1 MWEDTFRKTCSST
14 APVTPTQKM
23 VTFWSFSN
31 LASLEIELISSVIK
45 FWRVTFSTFPM
56 FVPFLEY
63 SIAEIAGRISYND
76 EYCFRMNSSFESSSY
91 ETTLIW
97 LALGPIAKCTR
108 KSRIKFFTISKF
120 SFPIEPD
127 LSKRMTMSPL
137 DEHFPEK
144 KNQPYFKN
152 VHRKL
157 STFHFRTLQYKH
169 LKSWD
174 RDNLKII
181 RCLLPDVPEKS
192 KINMSMFCILNIYF
206 PSNQLNPRRFQTW
219 NILSELVV

>member
-31 LASLEIELISSVIK
+31 LASLEIELISSVIRK
-45 FWRVTFSTFPM
+45 TILAASVRTPRDDVNEFWRVTFSTFQM

-63 SIAEIAGRISYND
+63 SIAEMAGRISYNV

-127 LSKRMTMSPL
+127 LSKRMTISPL

-144 KNQPYFKN
+144 KLNRISY
-152 VHRKL
+152 L
-157 STFHFRTLQYKH
+157 S
-169 LKSWD
+169 
-174 RDNLKII
+174 I
-181 RCLLPDVPEKS
+181 
-192 KINMSMFCILNIYF
+192 
-206 PSNQLNPRRFQTW
+206 
-219 NILSELVV
+219 